1 MHEARCPKCST
12 VIDGDNPQVGTI
24 ITCSKCGTE
33 LEIICNRPFEVDFT
47 LDYGQDWD
55 DEENGAHVQS

>member
-12 VIDGDNPQVGTI
+12 VIDRDNPRVGAI
-24 ITCSKCGTE
+24 ITCNKCGTE
-33 LEIICNRPFEVDFT
+33 LEIISNKPFEVDFT

-55 DEENGAHVQS
+55 DEDSRL